1 MFEWVSLALAIGGT
15 VAGGLGVYFGWSQKK
30 EMRKQRSLYQEKCST
45 RYSDAGELVAGLT
58 EHLFDA
64 CEIVKRE
71 CVSKK
76 APCGALSANVTA
88 AMALSHQAIR
98 FCRRLDF
105 EFQSDFGS
113 SADPQLAHRLDL
125 LACKCFGETIQSSK
139 SAPEVVGA
147 GPV

>member
-1 MFEWVSLALAIGGT
+1 MFEWVSLALAIGGV

-30 EMRKQRSLYQEKCST
+30 EMRKQRALYQEKCAT

-64 CEIVKRE
+64 CEVVRKD
-71 CVSKK
+71 CVAKK
-76 APCGALSANVTA
+76 APCGTLSANVTA

-105 EFQSDFGS
+105 EYQSDFGAP
-113 SADPQLAHRLDL
+113 ADPELAHRLDL
-125 LACKCFGETIQSSK
+125 LACKCFGESMGLPNP
-139 SAPEVVGA
+139 APVLVGL
-147 GPV
+147 G